1 MKVEERRLRRGLPP
15 ESVVRTG
22 MGREKS
28 LSAVER
34 VKDAP
39 FDALVIAGVCGSLD
53 PQFRVGEVLV
63 ATTVSAPDVD
73 PISCWVDDG
82 LITAL
87 GSAGLTVRT
96 GALVSEQKLTSNKRA
111 VEMHQGSGAIAVDME
126 SAWLATAAGSRPV
139 IVLRVASDSPDQP
152 LFHPGI
158 VVWGPRS
165 LRRLAA
171 VGRVL
176 GDWASSG

>member
-1 MKVEERRLRRGLPP
+1 LRRGLPA

-28 LSAVER
+28 LSAVQR
-34 VKDAP
+34 IKDVP

-53 PQFRVGEVLV
+53 STFRVGDVLV
-63 ATTVSAPDVD
+63 ATAVSAPDVD
-73 PISCWVDDG
+73 PVACWVDDD
-82 LITAL
+82 LVAAL
-87 GSAGLTVRT
+87 GEAGLGVRT
-96 GALVSEQKLTSNKRA
+96 GGLISEQKLTTNKRA
-111 VEMHQGSGAIAVDME
+111 VQMHEHSGAVAVDME
-126 SAWLATAAGSRPV
+126 SAWLATAAGDRPV
-139 IVLRVASDSPDQP
+139 IVLRVASDGPEQP

-165 LRRLAA
+165 LRRLAS

-176 GDWASSG
+176 GEWARQRAG